1 MPDLFVAK
9 PTRKV
14 VEEKPVIT
22 EATKPGVITIQK
34 RELHPFSSFHKF
46 PEGVVFENQEKDE
59 VIHLFLRR
67 HLITNIGWVVSS
79 ISLALLPLLVFLIHA
94 SGIFLFPEIPFS
106 YLLIS
111 VLFYYIILFGY
122 NLVNTVSWFYN
133 IGLVTQ
139 LRVVDVDLSNIQHKN
154 VSATTLEDIV
164 DVSYSQKG
172 FFQSLFDYGDVVI
185 QTEGIRENFEFLKVP
200 HPAKV
205 ADVVSD
211 LVAGRSNV

>member
-1 MPDLFVAK
+1 MNVMPDLFVAK
-9 PTRKV
+9 QTTV
-14 VEEKPVIT
+14 VEEKKPT
-22 EATKPGVITIQK
+22 ATGVITIQK
-34 RELHPFSSFHKF
+34 RELHPFSTFHTF

-59 VIHLFLRR
+59 IIHLFLRR
-67 HLITNIGWVVSS
+67 HLITNIGWVTSS
-79 ISLALLPLLVFLIHA
+79 FSLALIPLLVLFIQA
-94 SGIFLFPEIPFS
+94 SGLYLFPELPYS
-106 YLLIS
+106 YLL
-111 VLFYYIILFGY
+111 VGALFYYVILFGY
-122 NLVNTVSWFYN
+122 NLVNSVSWFYN

-154 VSATTLEDIV
+154 VSATTLGDIV

-211 LVAGRSNV
+211 LVAGRSI

>member
-1 MPDLFVAK
+1 MNVMPDLFVAK
-9 PTRKV
+9 QTKV
-14 VEEKPVIT
+14 VEEKKP
-22 EATKPGVITIQK
+22 ATTGVITIQK
-34 RELHPFSSFHKF
+34 RELHPFSTFHTF

-59 VIHLFLRR
+59 IIHLFLRR
-67 HLITNIGWVVSS
+67 HLITNIGWVTSS
-79 ISLALLPLLVFLIHA
+79 FSLALIPLLIFFIQT
-94 SGIFLFPEIPFS
+94 SGLFLFPELPYS
-106 YLLIS
+106 YLL
-111 VLFYYIILFGY
+111 VGALFYYVILFGY
-122 NLVNTVSWFYN
+122 NLVNSVSWFYN

-154 VSATTLEDIV
+154 VSATTLGDIV

-211 LVAGRSNV
+211 LVAGRSI